1 MKNTDAGVTRES
13 FNAEL
18 ARLMK
23 GLKKDIGAG
32 NVRQGYK
39 GTGSNS
45 YRRQIFVRMPD
56 MVSLPDGVTG
66 KAVCR
71 DGKCVDVWLNNTDV
85 MVGGVMGSRYDIR
98 HADHGGDADKIYEEI
113 CKVLRIRL
121 AP

>member
-1 MKNTDAGVTRES
+1 MKNTDADVTRES

-23 GLKKDIGAG
+23 GLKKDIGAS

-39 GTGSNS
+39 GTGANS
-45 YRRQIFVRMPD
+45 HRRQIFVRMPD
-56 MVSLPDGVTG
+56 IG
-66 KAVCR
+66 AV
-71 DGKCVDVWLNNTDV
+71 DGKCVDVWLNSTDV

-98 HADHGGDADKIYEEI
+98 HADHGGDADKIYEEL